1 MLFIN
6 ILMLII
12 MFFSSVGVTYAVDN
26 YTLTILDTQP
36 TINNPIYSND
46 VISSISYH
54 LKNQD
59 FQEKKVINNKD
70 YYLFC
75 EFDYY
80 PSINNVFSQLTE
92 SSMLANNQN
101 QDLFSTI
108 SIGSK
113 TANCFYFFD
122 NFGYVSGVGYFYHIK
137 VYLDYSTLIDYK
149 FNYINVQNSSIVT
162 TDNLNIV
169 FNDFDVSKRLYYN
182 DVMDYKDK
190 YIDGVSNYFI
200 NNPSLFRFVKRSIY
214 NFNLIYPKI
223 VIDYNGQN
231 YFSTQFFTTATSNI
245 QFDNYNIVVNDDFA
259 NAYFNF
265 SDLTSVY
272 NTFSLSTKPI
282 YYRMYKIVN
291 NLNNVYLTDFAV
303 NSVNFSVAQQSGFL
317 DISSYNINFSYGFQS
332 DFIGFNID
340 DGGGSYGNLS
350 PDKFYRKS
358 SGAFDIFTAVYN
370 LFVYLIFE
378 APIFKDIFSFIALII
393 GFLKDCLNLL
403 IDFIGSFG
411 YFGIIFVGLLGFEI
425 ILKLLL

>member
-6 ILMLII
+6 ILILII
-12 MFFSSVGVTYAVDN
+12 MCFSSIGVTYAVDN
-26 YTLTILDTQP
+26 YSLTILDTQP
-36 TINNPIYSND
+36 TVNNPIYTNE
-46 VISSISYH
+46 VISSITYH
-54 LKNQD
+54 FKNQD
-59 FQEKKVINNKD
+59 FAEKKVINNKD

-80 PSINNVFSQLTE
+80 PSINNVVYDFTKGSVI
-92 SSMLANNQN
+92 ANNQN

-113 TANCFYFFD
+113 TADCFYLFD
-122 NFGYVSGVGYFYHIK
+122 GRGYTSGVDSFYHIK
-137 VYLDYSTLIDYK
+137 VFIDYSSLTDYK

-162 TDNLNIV
+162 TDNINII
-169 FNDFDVSKRLYYN
+169 FNDFTTPKKLYYY
-182 DVMDYKDK
+182 DYDNFQLN
-190 YIDGVSNYFI
+190 YVEVSNYII
-200 NNPSLFRFVKRSIY
+200 NNPSVFRFTKRSLY

-231 YFSTQFFTTATSNI
+231 YYSTEFFTTATSNV
-245 QFDNYNIVVNDDFA
+245 QFDNYNIVVNDDFV

-265 SDLTSVY
+265 NDSTSVY
-272 NTFSLSTKPI
+272 NTFSLGTNPF

-291 NLNNVYLTDFAV
+291 NLNNVYLTDFSV
-303 NSVNFSVAQQSGFL
+303 NSVKFSVAQQSGYL

-332 DFIGFNID
+332 DFVGFNIG
-340 DGGGSYGNLS
+340 DGGSAYGNLS
-350 PDKFYRKS
+350 ADKFYRKS

-378 APIFKDIFSFIALII
+378 APIFKDIFSFIALIF